1 MSTSTTVA
9 TNTAVNMMLLQV
21 AMQQQIAMQQME
33 NEFEITEEQKVM
45 LEFAKR
51 LVGRDV
57 YVFMFNGNNVA
68 GRLLEVRDDAL
79 LLADES
85 GEQIISL
92 RYVVRLREHPLDK
105 KGNKKKIVL

>member
-1 MSTSTTVA
+1 MSTSTTAA
-9 TNTAVNMMLLQV
+9 TNTALNMVLLQA
-21 AMQQQIAMQQME
+21 AMQQQMDNQ
-33 NEFEITEEQKVM
+33 FEITEDQLVM

-85 GEQIISL
+85 GEQIVSL

-105 KGNKKKIVL
+105 HGNKKKIVL

>member
-9 TNTAVNMMLLQV
+9 TNTAVNMMLLQI
-21 AMQQQIAMQQME
+21 AMQQQME
-33 NEFEITEEQKVM
+33 NEFEITEDQLVM

>member
-1 MSTSTTVA
+1 MSSSTT
-9 TNTAVNMMLLQV
+9 TITTTTTTIMLAQA
-21 AMQQQIAMQQME
+21 AMEQQMQAG
-33 NEFEITEEQKVM
+33 FQITEDQKIM

-68 GRLLEVRDDAL
+68 GRLLEVRDDAP
-79 LLADES
+79 LLADDS
-85 GEQIISL
+85 GEQIVNL
-92 RYVVRLREHPLDK
+92 RYVIRLREHPLDK